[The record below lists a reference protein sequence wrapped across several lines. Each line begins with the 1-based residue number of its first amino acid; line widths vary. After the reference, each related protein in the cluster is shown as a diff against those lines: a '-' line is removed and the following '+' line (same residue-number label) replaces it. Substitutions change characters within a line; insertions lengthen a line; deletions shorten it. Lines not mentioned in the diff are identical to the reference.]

1 MKWIHRFKFK
11 YQLYILFSFLILF
24 LLFVYQFSFVNLWKS
39 FYADTLSQAHSS
51 NNQIAQNISTRLDY
65 LIDSTSDFATDAT
78 LCSYL
83 ENGDYFSASS
93 YLDNLSN
100 SFCQINIGK
109 VRSIR
114 LVAEGEDPADDFT
127 RTIGR
132 VFRENISA
140 NMNNYIF
147 IGTKL
152 NSRNELIFSLVYRIS
167 ISTPAPCYICLEI
180 YESEIYTYINQSNF
194 AVNIYYHDSLISS
207 TNRNLLY
214 TQSLSRLSSAP
225 VSENLIHTSN
235 SKDFLIET
243 DMSGYDFQNR
253 FYQNYL
259 SVIVYIIGAV
269 IITAIFLLVIVRYL
283 EKRFGLLNQ
292 KIQLLGDW
300 NFTRKI
306 VIEGNDEFSQ
316 LSLVI
321 DETRQKI
328 WNLLQEVNNTN
339 RMRRHAEIK
348 ALRSQINSHF
358 LFNALS
364 TIKWLA
370 KTGQLY
376 LIEKS
381 VGYLSTFLHFSL
393 RIEEDTVCLRKE
405 AEQLDAYLNLE
416 KLKFQDEINFHIAID
431 EDIMDLPCAKV
442 ILQPI
447 VENSISHARRDDRS
461 CLNIVIYG
469 WREGENY
476 SIIIEDDGRG
486 MTPQQLQDFK
496 EGKLI
501 PKNNGYGLKNIM
513 ERVKFINGGTVTLES
528 EVGVYTKVIITQP
541 VPTEN
546 TTKPPA

>member
-11 YQLYILFSFLILF
+11 YQLYILFSFLIVF
-24 LLFVYQFSFVNLWKS
+24 LLSVYQFSFVNLWKS
-39 FYADTLSQAHSS
+39 FYADTLSQAHSA
-51 NNQIAQNISTRLDY
+51 NDQIAQNISTRLDY
-65 LIDSTSDFATDAT
+65 LIDSTSDFAADAT

-83 ENGDYFSASS
+83 EKGDYFSASS
-93 YLDNLSN
+93 YLDNLSK
-100 SFCQINIGK
+100 SFRQVNVGK
-109 VRSIR
+109 VRSIE
-114 LVAEGEDPADDFT
+114 LVTNESSGSDEFIP
-127 RTIGR
+127 TIERAFG
-132 VFRENISA
+132 ENISA
-140 NMNNYIF
+140 YMDNYIF

-152 NSRNELIFSLVYRIS
+152 NSRNELIFNLVYRV
-167 ISTPAPCYICLEI
+167 STSPSYPCYICLEI
-180 YESEIYTYINQSNF
+180 YESELYTYINKSSF

-207 TNRNLLY
+207 TNRSALY
-214 TQSLSRLSSAP
+214 SQSLSTLSSSLL
-225 VSENLIHTSN
+225 SENLIHTSN

-259 SVIVYIIGAV
+259 SVILYIIGAV
-269 IITAIFLLVIVRYL
+269 VVTALFLLIIVHYL

-300 NFTRKI
+300 NFTREI
-306 VIEGNDEFSQ
+306 TIEGNDEFSQ

-321 DETRQKI
+321 DENRKKI
-328 WNLLQEVNNTN
+328 WDLLQEVNNTN

-358 LFNALS
+358 LFNSLS

-381 VGYLSTFLHFSL
+381 VGYLATFLHFSL

-405 AEQLDAYLNLE
+405 VEQLDAYLNLE

-431 EDIMDLPCAKV
+431 EDIMDFPCAKV

-486 MTPQQLQDFK
+486 MTSQQLQDFK
-496 EGKLI
+496 AGKLI

-541 VPTEN
+541 IPSTN
-546 TTKPPA
+546 NG